1 MKTTRSFKTVA
12 WVLFLSIGLSAGAW
26 AQGGPPPGAGG
37 GPGLGQCRETNTRGE
52 SGGAVKTAVPD
63 ELAALD
69 QFLGMSEAELSGV
82 QKAVA
87 RVQAMSPAE
96 RAGLRTA
103 LHTYRCLPEAKR
115 QQLRCEWK
123 DAAEHRE
130 WSERM
135 RAKTDAER
143 TAMQAELQALPPE
156 ARAARR
162 QHWLKIWR
170 AAETTPA
177 PAREPSSP

>member
-12 WVLFLSIGLSAGAW
+12 WVLFLSVGVSAGAW
-26 AQGGPPPGAGG
+26 AQGGPPSGAGS
-37 GPGLGQCRETNTRGE
+37 GPGLGQCRETNVRAE
-52 SGGAVKTAVPD
+52 SGGPLKTAVPD

-69 QFLGMSEAELSGV
+69 QFLGMSEAELSAV

-87 RVQAMSPAE
+87 KVQAMSPAE
-96 RAGLRTA
+96 RAKLRAA
-103 LHTYRCLPEAKR
+103 LHSYRGLPEAKR
-115 QQLRCEWK
+115 QQLRCEWR
-123 DAAEHRE
+123 DATEHRE

-135 RAKTDAER
+135 RAKTAAER
-143 TAMQAELQALPPE
+143 AAMQAELQALPPE

-170 AAETTPA
+170 DAETAPA
-177 PAREPSSP
+177 AAREPSRP